1 MEKTRLSDLCWQC
14 PSQECASSNY
24 SLSENMSDTTVFAQK
39 LSFWRLC
46 IYQYKKGKKG
56 GQSKVGN
63 PHQIFTHSE
72 VNQIKEWFPKNCK
85 LAFLFSKYNNM
96 WSKKCAHPTPPR
108 TPPPENLYLRAAGY
122 QTRPHL
128 RWQLTVQNLTWHF
141 MVNKYLTKSQFWEW
155 VLDCFHY
162 FSFFRHGAQTLYD
175 PI

>member
-1 MEKTRLSDLCWQC
+1 MAKHRVEWPLLTMPITRVCFIQLFALWKYVSCNSICTKKVFEDF
-14 PSQECASSNY
+14 ASTDIKR
-24 SLSENMSDTTVFAQK
+24 E
-39 LSFWRLC
+39 
-46 IYQYKKGKKG
+46 KG
-56 GQSKVGN
+56 GKSKVGN

-141 MVNKYLTKSQFWEW
+141 TVNKYLTKSQIGNE
-155 VLDCFHY
+155 
-162 FSFFRHGAQTLYD
+162 S
-175 PI
+175 